1 MNMPII
7 ETNIPIID
15 EITGDFV
22 RYLREEEMSD
32 RFKVNLAHNN
42 IQAVFCEY
50 RKGKELLSYRTKEQ
64 KYDTIALSSNDSYST
79 GFLGYM
85 DVTESDISSFHG
97 NLSLL
102 ASVMAVGLASSYYQQ
117 EKKFVSPVDGTWVLT
132 TPEDSD
138 RRVTLRLEGK
148 ELGTFC
154 FKRIWKNM

>member
-1 MNMPII
+1 M
-7 ETNIPIID
+7 NIPIID
-15 EITGDFV
+15 EMTGNFV

-32 RFKVNLAHNN
+32 RFKVNLAHDN

-50 RKGKELLSYRTKEQ
+50 RKGKEILSYRTKEQ
-64 KYDTIALSSNDSYST
+64 KYDTIALTPNDSYPT

-85 DVTESDISSFHG
+85 DVKEGDINNFHG
-97 NLSLL
+97 NLPLL
-102 ASVMAVGLASSYYQQ
+102 ASVMAVGLATFYYQQ
-117 EKKFVSPVDGTWVLT
+117 EKIYVSPVDGTWVLT

-138 RRVTLRLEGK
+138 RLVTLRLEGR